1 MFTLD
6 ALTIYGLVSAGVVV
20 AVLFAIC
27 KLRGCNR
34 PIC

>member
-6 ALTIYGLVSAGVVV
+6 TLTIFGLVSTAVVI
-20 AVLFAIC
+20 AVLFTIC
-27 KLRGCNR
+27 KLRGCNK

>member
-6 ALTIYGLVSAGVVV
+6 TLTVIGLISAGVVV
-20 AVLFAIC
+20 AVLFTLC